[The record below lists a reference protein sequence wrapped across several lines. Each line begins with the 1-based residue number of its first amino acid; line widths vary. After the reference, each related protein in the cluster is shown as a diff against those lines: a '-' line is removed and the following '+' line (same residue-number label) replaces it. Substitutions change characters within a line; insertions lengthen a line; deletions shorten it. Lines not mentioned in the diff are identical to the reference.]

1 MLRELEGDQE
11 VFPMIIPLAVKS
23 YLKLHKNLQG
33 IWLCRIGTGRP
44 QFHRGWKGTIGHIQF
59 IPPGTTPRCF
69 TSSLCRT
76 VSTKMFPWTC
86 QWDNWGVIKTSK
98 KIINQ
103 KKKKRVTFQCI
114 SVPYYREAS
123 KSGCQIS
130 IFPLPPGLPPSTPR
144 EYRDT
149 ASGLGIQ
156 GCNGHRSFF
165 EPRSWSSVIDGGVV
179 ETRMGGKFRNFEEK
193 KWKIHKNLK
202 KWYFRTFSGLK
213 VELPCQ
219 KKWFWTN
226 DYMYCHSRNH
236 PTFTPAVSR
245 KPKEVHHR
253 IEVWRTRTAGPSIQV
268 LWRSRSLQLAGVIT
282 YRLHVLFKTSP
293 CQTKKVSTR
302 IPTKNQ
308 RRGHA
313 PAKSMAL
320 PRTSASA
327 KPPRERC
334 RMDTNS
340 RSNLSVETT
349 PDTMT
354 SWSVDDWTVA
364 VAASTENRSQVP
376 KIPNPVPK
384 HNRSTAMWR
393 LKISWTHTAK
403 HSSTCTKEITI
414 KMAHFL

>member
-1 MLRELEGDQE
+1 MLHSS
-11 VFPMIIPLAVKS
+11 VFPCLTIGKPRRVGVKFP
-23 YLKLHKNLQG
+23 YFLYHQGCHLQPHGNTEIQLQG
-33 IWLCRIGTGRP
+33 LEFRVATAIVL
-44 QFHRGWKGTIGHIQF
+44 F
-59 IPPGTTPRCF
+59 
-69 TSSLCRT
+69 SS
-76 VSTKMFPWTC
+76 
-86 QWDNWGVIKTSK
+86 
-98 KIINQ
+98 
-103 KKKKRVTFQCI
+103 
-114 SVPYYREAS
+114 REV
-123 KSGCQIS
+123 
-130 IFPLPPGLPPSTPR
+130 
-144 EYRDT
+144 
-149 ASGLGIQ
+149 
-156 GCNGHRSFF
+156 GHRS
-165 EPRSWSSVIDGGVV
+165 SMGGVV

-293 CQTKKVSTR
+293 CQTKKVCTR

-340 RSNLSVETT
+340 RSNLSVEKT

-354 SWSVDDWTVA
+354 SWSVDDWTAA
-364 VAASTENRSQVP
+364 VAASTENRSQVT

-384 HNRSTAMWR
+384 HKRSTAMWR
-393 LKISWTHTAK
+393 LKISWTHTGLNTVPPAPRKLQSKWPIFCSTRLFQNAVIAGLQGERKALWSATHIQHHKTNLSPRPPRKLYRSSYVSLGQLVPPTLPSFFWNLCQDKNLGIWAK
-403 HSSTCTKEITI
+403 KNTWNCQPGWFISFSN
-414 KMAHFL
+414 